1 MDDTRNA
8 LTTTTPAH
16 NGIALRQTL
25 PVASPEAT
33 RATVKVLALAHPP
46 KIGAE
51 MKWAEWYDLATAS
64 IGCHPEVV
72 LRRAV
77 EIALARQKYPSIS
90 VNDMVMAILAAYR
103 DLGVVLS
110 PDARKLSALVNPPTT
125 SL

>member
-1 MDDTRNA
+1 MDDSSNA
-8 LTTTTPAH
+8 LTITSPTH
-16 NGIALRQTL
+16 RGIALRQTL
-25 PVASPEAT
+25 PVADREAT

-46 KIGAE
+46 KLGPE
-51 MKWAEWYDLATAS
+51 MKWGEFYDLATSA
-64 IGCHPEVV
+64 IGCHPEAV

-110 PDARKLSALVNPPTT
+110 PDARKLTALVNPPTT